1 MPQMKKRAARKAA
14 KITAR
19 HAAHGVVSKGR
30 RSPLR
35 SLVLLGT
42 GAGVGATTAW
52 LAARRRPAAAP
63 APAH

>member
-14 KITAR
+14 KLTAK

-35 SLVLLGT
+35 SVVLLGT
-42 GAGVGATTAW
+42 GAGLGAAAAW
-52 LAARRRPAAAP
+52 VAAARRHAP
-63 APAH
+63 APV